1 MAERG
6 ALVITWGEGQPGVGI
21 AKGLEV
27 FAKSLGYYDELAKE
41 GRIAGYRVYAST
53 SSSRGMITIEGE
65 LAQLA
70 SIQIE
75 TESLKLLAVASGVVQ
90 NVNAE
95 LFAGGSAD
103 DATQYYMTAFQA
115 LTEAGLAG

>member
-6 ALVITWGEGQPGVGI
+6 ALVITWGGPQPGVGV

-27 FAKSLGYYDELAKE
+27 FAKALGYYDELAKE
-41 GRIAGYRVYAST
+41 GRIAGYRVFAST
-53 SSSRGMITIEGE
+53 ASARGMLTIEGE
-65 LAQLA
+65 LSQLA
-70 SIQIE
+70 SVQIA
-75 TESLKLLAVASGVVQ
+75 TESTKLLAIASAVVQ
-90 NVNAE
+90 DMRVE